1 MKQWPRLSLFFQL
14 DRKAGGRGRGRR
26 GSYNLFGINGTMK
39 SLLSGPALLY
49 VCVCVCVSYKKVMVC
64 VEAEGQ
70 EVGSKTVSAD
80 SRV

>member
-1 MKQWPRLSLFFQL
+1 MATPLSVFPVGQEGWREREREEGELQSVWH
-14 DRKAGGRGRGRR
+14 KW
-26 GSYNLFGINGTMK
+26 YNEVTVKWASPPLRM
-39 SLLSGPALLY
+39 
-49 VCVCVCVSYKKVMVC
+49 CVCVCFSYKKVMVC